1 MSLSIY
7 TRTETCQVTTC
18 DVEKSTKASR
28 RDLLEGAGIGYI
40 GYSQDLQYMTSDWS
54 L

>member
-28 RDLLEGAGIGYI
+28 RDLLEGAGTWTFKGCA
-40 GYSQDLQYMTSDWS
+40 MEVP
-54 L
+54 